1 MQDKNALIASILEL
15 NPSAHHGW
23 LEMFTIQDLTHYLE
37 HLKFAHENARNV
49 RWTRRG
55 DLAPVSMRECA

>member
-1 MQDKNALIASILEL
+1 
-15 NPSAHHGW
+15 
-23 LEMFTIQDLTHYLE
+23 MFTIQDLTHYLE